1 MISTSDF
8 RIGMKI
14 AIEGEPYYIIDFLR
28 SQTGRGRANVWTKL
42 KNIKSGSVIERTFG
56 SGENFNIP
64 DFAHKKTQYLYT
76 SDEEWYFMDV
86 ENFEQFFLNKEQI
99 GDYSPY
105 LKENSEYV
113 ILYFEG
119 MPISIDMPSSVILR
133 IVECEPAVRGDT
145 VSNITKAAKVET
157 GLEVKVP
164 PFIKEGD
171 LIKIDTR
178 TGKYLERAN

>member
-42 KNIKSGSVIERTFG
+42 KNIKTGSVIERTFG

-105 LKENSEYV
+105 LKENAEYV

-145 VSNITKAAKVET
+145 VSNITKSAKVET

>member
-99 GDYSPY
+99 GDYAPY

>member
-99 GDYSPY
+99 GEYAPY

-145 VSNITKAAKVET
+145 VSNITKGAKVET
-157 GLEVKVP
+157 GLEVRVP

>member
-42 KNIKSGSVIERTFG
+42 KNIKSGAVIERTFA
-56 SGENFNIP
+56 SGESFNIP
-64 DFAHKKTQYLYT
+64 DFAHKRTQYLYT
-76 SDEEWYFMDV
+76 GDEEWYFMDV
-86 ENFEQFFLNKEQI
+86 ENYEQFFLNKEQI
-99 GDYSPY
+99 GEYAPY
-105 LKENSEYV
+105 LKENAEYV
-113 ILYFEG
+113 SLYFEG
-119 MPISIDMPSSVILR
+119 IPISIDMPTSVILR

>member
-8 RIGMKI
+8 RIGMRI

-42 KNIKSGSVIERTFG
+42 KNIKTGQVVERTFT
-56 SGENFNIP
+56 SGENFDMP
-64 DFAHKKTQYLYT
+64 DFSHKRTQYLYNNG
-76 SDEEWYFMDV
+76 EEWFFMDT
-86 ENFEQFFLNKEQI
+86 ENYDQFSLSKDQL
-99 GDYSPY
+99 GDYTPY
-105 LKENSEYV
+105 LKENDEYV

-119 MPISIDMPSSVILR
+119 KPINLDMPTSVVLK
-133 IVECEPAVRGDT
+133 VVTVDPSVRGDT
-145 VSNITKAAKVET
+145 VSNITKGAKLET

-164 PFIKEGD
+164 NFIKEGD
-171 LIKIDTR
+171 LVKVDTR

>member
-42 KNIKSGSVIERTFG
+42 KNIKTGAVIERTFT

-64 DFAHKKTQYLYT
+64 DFAHKQTQYLYT

-105 LKENSEYV
+105 LKENAEYV

-145 VSNITKAAKVET
+145 VSNITKGAKVET

>member
-99 GDYSPY
+99 GEYAPY

-145 VSNITKAAKVET
+145 VSNITKGAKVET

>member
-42 KNIKSGSVIERTFG
+42 KNIKSGAVIERTFG
-56 SGENFNIP
+56 SGENFDIP

-99 GDYSPY
+99 GDYAPY
-105 LKENSEYV
+105 LKENAEYV

-145 VSNITKAAKVET
+145 VSNITKGAKVET

>member
-1 MISTSDF
+1 MITTSDF

-42 KNIKSGSVIERTFG
+42 KNIKTGQVIERTFA
-56 SGENFNIP
+56 SGEAFQIP
-64 DFAHKKTQYLYT
+64 DFQHRRTQYLYN
-76 SDEEWYFMDV
+76 DGEQWNFMDV
-86 ENFEQFFLNKEQI
+86 ESYDQFFLTRDQLE
-99 GDYSPY
+99 GYAPY
-105 LKENSEYV
+105 LKENEEYV

-119 MPISIDMPSSVILR
+119 KPISLDMPTSVVLR
-133 IVECEPAVRGDT
+133 VIEVEPSARGDS
-145 VSNITKAAKVET
+145 VSNITKGCKVET

>member
-42 KNIKSGSVIERTFG
+42 KNIKTGAVIERTFG

-76 SDEEWYFMDV
+76 SDDEWYFMDV

-105 LKENSEYV
+105 LKENAEYV

>member
-42 KNIKSGSVIERTFG
+42 KNIKTGQVVERTFA

-64 DFAHKKTQYLYT
+64 DFEHKKTQYLYH
-76 SDEEWYFMDV
+76 SDDEYYFMDAATYD
-86 ENFEQFFLNKEQI
+86 QFFLTKEQLE
-99 GDYSPY
+99 GYADY
-105 LKENSEYV
+105 LKENAEYT

-119 MPISIDMPSSVILR
+119 RPINLDMPTSVILKV
-133 IVECEPAVRGDT
+133 IEVEPSVKGDT
-145 VSNITKAAKVET
+145 VSNVTKNAKVET
-157 GLEVKVP
+157 GLDVRVP
-164 PFIKEGD
+164 LFIKDGD
-171 LIKIDTR
+171 MIKIDTR
-178 TGKYLERAN
+178 TGKYLERA

>member
-99 GDYSPY
+99 GDYAPY

-145 VSNITKAAKVET
+145 VSNITKGAKVET

>member
-42 KNIKSGSVIERTFG
+42 KNIKTGSVIERTFG

-99 GDYSPY
+99 GEYSPY

-119 MPISIDMPSSVILR
+119 LPISIDMPSSVILR
-133 IVECEPAVRGDT
+133 IIECEPAVRGDT
-145 VSNITKAAKVET
+145 VSNITKGAKVET